1 MRELVFTL
9 ITAAAEAAGL
19 PAGRVLDV
27 SRSDNITIPRPRL
40 EVQMLAATYTRTG
53 RRLAATRQGGMLTRK
68 RELYQLRQTVSV
80 NALAE
85 NTLWLESFSFV
96 FARLLPRGVNDARGN
111 HVRLALVEAQTGRE
125 SAPRVGLKSIEPMQ
139 KRSKLYQLTFT
150 GRVTDEEL
158 ARLITNININ
168 LHWRNYG
175 QAQD

>member
-1 MRELVFTL
+1 MRELVFTV

-53 RRLAATRQGGMLTRK
+53 RKLAATRQGGTLTRK
-68 RELYQLRQTVSV
+68 RELYQVRQMVSV

-85 NTLWLESFSFV
+85 NPLWLEGFSFD

-111 HVRLALVEAQTGRE
+111 HVRVALAEAQTGRE
-125 SAPRVGLKSIEPMQ
+125 SAPRVGLKSIEPMP
-139 KRSKLYQLTFT
+139 KRSKLFQLTFT
-150 GRVTDEEL
+150 GRVTEEEL
-158 ARLITNININ
+158 ARLITTININI
-168 LHWRNYG
+168 HWRNYG
-175 QAQD
+175 QAQG